1 MGCNSGP
8 NHLYMD
14 QFGPKSD
21 FSGTSTL
28 RVLQPN
34 RLESLY
40 QKHSTLNAKK
50 PLHSGQLLQPRKGFS
65 KLPRPCRLPNWE
77 SHNFMGKP
85 LGPESCMSLLYKS
98 ASDLNPEPY
107 FEQPHRVCKKAR
119 KLFVGSA
126 KHRGREVCQ
135 GASPRRDRVPYTY
148 SNSLITNSGGAP
160 YTPCSY
166 LEPLGYVWALGM
178 LIEAV
183 VRIIR
188 GGNDY
193 LVLGHLNPIAFS
205 LGLGGSS

>member
-14 QFGPKSD
+14 RFGPKSD

-50 PLHSGQLLQPRKGFS
+50 PLDSGQLLQPRKGFS

-98 ASDLNPEPY
+98 ASDLNPERISTNPT
-107 FEQPHRVCKKAR
+107 ESAR
-119 KLFVGSA
+119 RHESCLWV
-126 KHRGREVCQ
+126 
-135 GASPRRDRVPYTY
+135 RR
-148 SNSLITNSGGAP
+148 S
-160 YTPCSY
+160 
-166 LEPLGYVWALGM
+166 
-178 LIEAV
+178 IEAEKCAREPHQEGTV
-183 VRIIR
+183 YPTLTAI
-188 GGNDY
+188 
-193 LVLGHLNPIAFS
+193 PS
-205 LGLGGSS
+205 